1 MLDDAVLP
9 SPRGRSTMDTQVHGD
24 RAMTDSTSLAAPAYD
39 SIDKRRLDL
48 IRKTVAK
55 GATDAELAS
64 FLELAKK
71 YDLDPFAHEVW
82 CAISQRDGGNR
93 NVLIMVGRAGLRK
106 IAQRQGLR
114 IDGDIVRAN
123 DQFKVTR
130 NPDRTRTIMHVYS
143 EGPGDASKG
152 RGSIIGAWA
161 EVYDDGGQRGYFY
174 APLSEYKPT
183 NPNKLKYSPWGSQES
198 TMILAAA
205 ERQAIA
211 MATPLGG
218 LHAEGDT
225 PALTGSVVPELDAA
239 PEPDLPDAALLVV
252 QHAVENGHA
261 QLSDPATVAMM
272 VSGMTDA
279 SLRAWAE
286 ETHAELD
293 RTREQA

>member
-1 MLDDAVLP
+1 M
-9 SPRGRSTMDTQVHGD
+9 SS
-24 RAMTDSTSLAAPAYD
+24 AAPSQSVAPAGTAFD

-114 IDGDIVRAN
+114 IDGDVVRAN
-123 DQFKVTR
+123 DQFSVTR
-130 NPDRTRTIMHVYS
+130 NPDRTRTITHVYS

-152 RGSIIGAWA
+152 RGPIIGAWA
-161 EVYDDGGQRGYFY
+161 EVWDIQGQRGYFY
-174 APLSEYKPT
+174 APLSEYKPKSEA
-183 NPNKLKYSPWGSQES
+183 KLKYSPWGSQES

-218 LHAEGDT
+218 LHAEGE
-225 PALTGSVVPELDAA
+225 SVMSLGGTASHSELDNASA
-239 PEPDLPDAALLVV
+239 VTDYQKTMQELPAEARLVV
-252 QHAVENGHA
+252 DHAQEIGHA
-261 QLSDPATVAMM
+261 QLSDPATVQMM
-272 VSGMTDA
+272 VAGMPQDELAKWA
-279 SLRAWAE
+279 SEAH
-286 ETHAELD
+286 TELNGG
-293 RTREQA
+293 QPA

>member
-1 MLDDAVLP
+1 
-9 SPRGRSTMDTQVHGD
+9 
-24 RAMTDSTSLAAPAYD
+24 MTNSTSLAAPVYD

-123 DQFKVTR
+123 DQFTVTR
-130 NPDRTRTIMHVYS
+130 KADRTRAIEHAYS
-143 EGPGDASKG
+143 EGTIDGKKVD
-152 RGSIIGAWA
+152 RGPIVGAWA
-161 EVYDDGGQRGYFY
+161 EVREAAYGQQRGYFY

-218 LHAEGDT
+218 LHAEGE
-225 PALTGSVVPELDAA
+225 SVTVSGTVAPELDAA

-272 VSGMTDA
+272 VSGMTDET
-279 SLRAWAE
+279 LRAWAE

-293 RTREQA
+293 KTRPAEG

>member
-1 MLDDAVLP
+1 
-9 SPRGRSTMDTQVHGD
+9 
-24 RAMTDSTSLAAPAYD
+24 MTDSPSLAAPAYD

-82 CAISQRDGGNR
+82 CANSQRDGGNR

-114 IDGDIVRAN
+114 IDGDVVREN
-123 DQFKVTR
+123 DMFMVDRKPDGTR
-130 NPDRTRTIMHVYS
+130 GIGHKYGMGKD
-143 EGPGDASKG
+143 EK
-152 RGSIIGAWA
+152 RGGILGAWC
-161 EVYDDGGQRGYFY
+161 EVTEQDGRQRGFFF
-174 APLSEYKPT
+174 APIEEYKPT

-218 LHAEGDT
+218 LHAEGET
-225 PALTGSVVPELDAA
+225 PLALTSGLAPVLEAA
-239 PEPDLPDAALLVV
+239 PVLAAEAQAVVDRANLIGYRGAYADAQTVDMTWQGLSSEAEREDWTANAMADLDTFAAE
-252 QHAVENGHA
+252 Q
-261 QLSDPATVAMM
+261 
-272 VSGMTDA
+272 
-279 SLRAWAE
+279 
-286 ETHAELD
+286 ETRD
-293 RTREQA
+293 I

>member
-1 MLDDAVLP
+1 M
-9 SPRGRSTMDTQVHGD
+9 SSSST
-24 RAMTDSTSLAAPAYD
+24 TDLAAPAYD

-71 YDLDPFAHEVW
+71 YNLDPFAHEVW

-114 IDGDIVRAN
+114 IDGDVVRQN
-123 DQFKVTR
+123 DEFAVMRQ
-130 NPDRTRTIMHVYS
+130 PDRTRLIKHCYE
-143 EGPGDASKG
+143 EGPGPNAEKG
-152 RGSIIGAWA
+152 RGPIIGAWA
-161 EVYDDGGQRGYFY
+161 EVYDAGGQRGYFY

-183 NPNKLKYSPWGSQES
+183 NPKKLQYSPWGSQES

-218 LHAEGDT
+218 LHAEGET
-225 PALTGSVVPELDAA
+225 PALTSGVASVVETAPVLAAEAQAIVDRAVLLGYGGIYSDAQTVDMVWQGLSSDAERDDWVANATADLDSFAA
-239 PEPDLPDAALLVV
+239 E
-252 QHAVENGHA
+252 QENRD
-261 QLSDPATVAMM
+261 Q
-272 VSGMTDA
+272 
-279 SLRAWAE
+279 
-286 ETHAELD
+286 
-293 RTREQA
+293 

>member
-1 MLDDAVLP
+1 
-9 SPRGRSTMDTQVHGD
+9 
-24 RAMTDSTSLAAPAYD
+24 MTPTDPAPAYD
-39 SIDKRRLDL
+39 SIDRRRLDL

-114 IDGDIVRAN
+114 IDGDVVREN
-123 DQFKVTR
+123 DTFVVTR
-130 NPDRTRTIMHVYS
+130 RSDRVREIQHTYS
-143 EGPGDASKG
+143 EGAAVQTQAASDPKG
-152 RGSIIGAWA
+152 RGPIIGAWA
-161 EVYDDGGQRGYFY
+161 EVYDREGQRGYFY

-183 NPNKLKYSPWGSQES
+183 NPKKLQFSPWGSQES

-218 LHAEGDT
+218 LHAEGET
-225 PALTGSVVPELDAA
+225 IALNGGSMPELETGPVLA
-239 PEPDLPDAALLVV
+239 PEAQAIVDRATELGFRGYLGDPQTVDLVW
-252 QHAVENGHA
+252 QGHDSQQAREAWIA
-261 QLSDPATVAMM
+261 QSTADLDEY
-272 VSGMTDA
+272 A
-279 SLRAWAE
+279 SHE
-286 ETHAELD
+286 QD
-293 RTREQA
+293 RPS

>member
-1 MLDDAVLP
+1 L
-9 SPRGRSTMDTQVHGD
+9 SSSST
-24 RAMTDSTSLAAPAYD
+24 TDLAAPAYD
-39 SIDKRRLDL
+39 SIDKRRLEL

-114 IDGDIVRAN
+114 IDGDVVRQN
-123 DQFKVTR
+123 DEFAVMRQ
-130 NPDRTRTIMHVYS
+130 PDRTRLIKHCYE
-143 EGPGDASKG
+143 EGPGPNAEKG
-152 RGSIIGAWA
+152 RGPIIGAWA
-161 EVYDDGGQRGYFY
+161 EVYDDEGQRGYFY

-183 NPNKLKYSPWGSQES
+183 NPKKLQYSPWGSQES

-218 LHAEGDT
+218 LHAEGET
-225 PALTGSVVPELDAA
+225 PALTGSVAPELDAA
-239 PEPDLPDAALLVV
+239 QEPELPDAALLVV
-252 QHAVENGHA
+252 QHAVETGHA

-272 VSGMTDA
+272 VGGMTDE
-279 SLRAWAE
+279 SLKAWAVE
-286 ETHAELD
+286 SHAELD
-293 RTREQA
+293 RTREQT